1 MFRNRRKVGERTWVG
16 RGSLEVERK
25 IGREGE
31 KVGRNGERKKMW
43 RGGGEREGEVRVRGR
58 KKRQREGRNIQ

>member
-31 KVGRNGERKKMW
+31 KVGRKGERKEMW
-43 RGGGEREGEVRVRGR
+43 RGGGERERVR
-58 KKRQREGRNIQ
+58 